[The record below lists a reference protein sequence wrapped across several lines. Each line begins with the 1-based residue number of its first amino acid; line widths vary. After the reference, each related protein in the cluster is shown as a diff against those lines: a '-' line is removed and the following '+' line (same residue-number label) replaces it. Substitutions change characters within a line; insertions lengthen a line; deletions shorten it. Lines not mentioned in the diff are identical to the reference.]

1 MPFSGM
7 LETTKQRDSNM
18 ELLRIVAMLLVMIL
32 HTDLISFDG
41 LNVVDPVNEPTLS
54 FFRIAVQTTSFVCV
68 NVFILISGW
77 YGIRPRFSRLSEF
90 CFQVLFFLLLS
101 YGGHLLFNDEVFFS
115 LNMLIH
121 LFLLNGYWFVTAYLL
136 LYILSP
142 VLNAFVEKESRHQMK
157 VVLILFYIFQTVYGW
172 LEDEILWFDKG
183 YSVVSFLGLYLLGRY
198 MRIYQPNWCKASYR
212 KDILLFVVLIMLQS
226 VMVFIAFIWNIE
238 TITQKIFMNLSP
250 LMILSSVFLLLAFLK
265 IKLQNNWIN
274 WIASSCFA
282 AYLLHAAPYNFKI
295 YLSTL
300 YNWYFNYST
309 LSFIVYYICYILT
322 IFMLAVFIDK
332 LRMLIWKRFSCH
344 S

>member
-1 MPFSGM
+1 
-7 LETTKQRDSNM
+7 M

-172 LEDEILWFDKG
+172 LEDGILWFDKG
-183 YSVVSFLGLYLLGRY
+183 FSVVSFLGLYLLGRY
-198 MRIYQPNWCKASYR
+198 MRIYQPNCCKASYR

-250 LMILSSVFLLLAFLK
+250 LMILSSVFLLLAFSK